1 MLKFL
6 LSRLTSGRKKKLQSY
21 RATELQASI
30 FFRRK
35 LSYKATTKVTK
46 LRNFVTFEKKGLF
59 GKSYRVTGLQTPI
72 FFSAEKKFR
81 IFFST
86 KKSYR
91 VTELQGYRHQIFF
104 GRKKNHDGRK
114 KKLQSYRVTELQAS
128 IFFQRK
134 PSYKATTKVTKLHNF
149 VTFKKKGLF
158 GKSYRVTELQG
169 YRHQFFF
176 HRKKNFGIFFQKKK
190 VTELQSY
197 RATGLNFFPA
207 ETKLQSYNKSYKA
220 T

>member
-59 GKSYRVTGLQTPI
+59 GKSYRVT
-72 FFSAEKKFR
+72 
-81 IFFST
+81 
-86 KKSYR
+86 
-91 VTELQGYRHQIFF
+91 ELQGYRHQIFF

-134 PSYKATTKVTKLHNF
+134 PSYKATTKVTKLRNF

-176 HRKKNFGIFFQKKK
+176 SGKKIPEFFFNKK
-190 VTELQSY
+190 
-197 RATGLNFFPA
+197 
-207 ETKLQSYNKSYKA
+207 KLQSYKKSYKA